1 MCFAMAQAGYK
12 KDSEVRRKRNFLLF
26 LVTYIYSLF
35 YTHLLDMHVYAKN
48 GFIDKVWAL
57 FMGHTVPYTFVFKP
71 QIYVLDLP
79 LSYGHSY
86 LYALCMQVINSKYK

>member
-1 MCFAMAQAGYK
+1 M
-12 KDSEVRRKRNFLLF
+12 
-26 LVTYIYSLF
+26 
-35 YTHLLDMHVYAKN
+35 YAKN